1 MAVLMGDLY
10 ERVRP
15 LGVSLVAGEKGID
28 RTVRWV
34 HMVESPEITRFLDGN
49 EIAFI
54 TGIGVAGD
62 AEKLLLLVQMVC
74 DADASGVLINVGPY
88 IPQIPAEV
96 VELCNARD
104 LPLFRAPWDVHLARV
119 MHVMSLSITLSEKEE
134 LELSVAL
141 KNAIFMPNQEELY
154 LGQIEQVGYRK
165 DWNYCVSVLGLV
177 AGDSGRLADKGALR
191 RAQTA
196 AGDLATL
203 GRWQMTPLVLE
214 GRLVLVFAGQQADD
228 VRSMTRKVM
237 DAVLGQAAAEG
248 LRAYVGV
255 GKVTR
260 SARCIGKSYAQAT
273 KISRLQQAL
282 GRENELCL
290 YDAMGVDKLLMAVD
304 DPALLAEFASEV
316 MGRLT
321 EYDRAHGSD
330 LSAVLRMYLEH
341 NGSVRDTAA
350 KLFVHRNTVTYKL
363 NKVESILGVSLAD
376 FETRVELYLALKA
389 LVIGSC

>member
-141 KNAIFMPNQEELY
+141 KNAIFMPN
-154 LGQIEQVGYRK
+154 
-165 DWNYCVSVLGLV
+165 
-177 AGDSGRLADKGALR
+177 
-191 RAQTA
+191 
-196 AGDLATL
+196 
-203 GRWQMTPLVLE
+203 
-214 GRLVLVFAGQQADD
+214 
-228 VRSMTRKVM
+228 
-237 DAVLGQAAAEG
+237 
-248 LRAYVGV
+248 
-255 GKVTR
+255 
-260 SARCIGKSYAQAT
+260 
-273 KISRLQQAL
+273 
-282 GRENELCL
+282 
-290 YDAMGVDKLLMAVD
+290 
-304 DPALLAEFASEV
+304 
-316 MGRLT
+316 
-321 EYDRAHGSD
+321 H
-330 LSAVLRMYLEH
+330 
-341 NGSVRDTAA
+341 
-350 KLFVHRNTVTYKL
+350 
-363 NKVESILGVSLAD
+363 
-376 FETRVELYLALKA
+376 
-389 LVIGSC
+389 